1 MLFMLKDKVAVITG
15 GAKGIGHYIAHGF
28 AREGAKV
35 AITDIDVER
44 LKQTEGEL
52 HELGAEVLARRC
64 DVRTEDDVR
73 STIKDVVSNF
83 GQVDILVNNAGIVT
97 HFGWGVPRWP
107 VVRDMDKSFWDNVVQ
122 TNLGG
127 TFLCTKHVLPY
138 MQQRRSGHIINL
150 YGGSPP
156 AQVGSCVY
164 SVSKDAI
171 RTFTRFVAEEVRES
185 NICVVAVSPG
195 GAIATEDAPEE
206 IRRTMPG
213 PESAGNRF
221 TLAAEA
227 GMELSG
233 HRLTLKDGRL
243 AIDAR

>member
-1 MLFMLKDKVAVITG
+1 MLTDKVAVITG
-15 GAKGIGHYIAHGF
+15 GAKGIGRYIAHNF
-28 AREGAKV
+28 AREGAKLV
-35 AITDIDVER
+35 ISDLDVER
-44 LKQTEGEL
+44 MKKTGAEL
-52 HELGAEVLARRC
+52 RETGAEVLARKT
-64 DVRTEDDVR
+64 DVRVEEEVR
-73 STIKDVVSNF
+73 SLMQETVSRY
-83 GQVDILVNNAGIVT
+83 GQIDILVNNAGIVT

-107 VVRDMDKSFWDNVVQ
+107 LVRDMEKTFWDNVIE

-127 TFLCTKHVLPY
+127 TFLCTKHALPH
-138 MQQRRSGHIINL
+138 MQERRSGHIINL

-156 AQVGSCVY
+156 KTVGSCVY

-171 RTFTRFVAEEVRES
+171 RTFTRFVAEEVREW

-221 TLAAEA
+221 VLAAQA
-227 GMELSG
+227 GMDLSG
-233 HRLTLKDGRL
+233 QRLTLKDGRL
-243 AIDAR
+243 EIDAR

>member
-1 MLFMLKDKVAVITG
+1 MLTGKVAVITG
-15 GAKGIGHYIAHGF
+15 GAKGIGRYVAHNF
-28 AREGAKV
+28 AREGARV
-35 AITDIDVER
+35 AIADIAVER
-44 LKQTEGEL
+44 MRQTENEFREIGTD
-52 HELGAEVLARRC
+52 VLTRKC
-64 DVRTEDDVR
+64 DVRIEDEVR
-73 STIKDVVSNF
+73 SLMTDVAARY
-83 GQVDILVNNAGIVT
+83 GRIDILVNNAGIVT

-107 VVRDMDKSFWDNVVQ
+107 VIRDMDKTFWDKIVE

-127 TFLCTKHVLPY
+127 TFLCTKHVLPF
-138 MQQRRSGHIINL
+138 MEAQRSGHIINL

-156 AQVGSCVY
+156 NTIGSCVY

-206 IRRTMPG
+206 VRKTMPG
-213 PESAGNRF
+213 PEAAGNRF
-221 TLAAEA
+221 ALAAEA

-233 HRLTLKDGRL
+233 QRVTLKNGRL
-243 AIDAR
+243 EIDAR

>member
-1 MLFMLKDKVAVITG
+1 VLKDKVAVITG
-15 GAKGIGHYIAHGF
+15 AAKGIGRYIAHNF
-28 AREGAKV
+28 AREGAKI
-35 AITDIDVER
+35 AICDIDVER
-44 LKQTEGEL
+44 MKKTEAEL
-52 HELGAEVLARRC
+52 RELGADVLAQKC
-64 DVRTEDDVR
+64 DVRYEDQVR
-73 STIKDVVSNF
+73 SSMKEVASRFGTIDV
-83 GQVDILVNNAGIVT
+83 LVNNAGIVT

-107 VVRDMDKSFWDNVVQ
+107 LVRDMEQSFWDNVIQ

-138 MQQRRSGHIINL
+138 MQERRAGHIINL

-156 AQVGSCVY
+156 KTVGSCVY

-171 RTFTRFVAEEVRES
+171 RTFTRFVAEEMREW

-206 IRRTMPG
+206 IRGKMPG

-221 TLAAEA
+221 VLAAEVDMA
-227 GMELSG
+227 LSG
-233 HRLTLKDGRL
+233 QRLTLKNGRL
-243 AIDAR
+243 EIDAR

>member
-1 MLFMLKDKVAVITG
+1 MLQDKVAVITG
-15 GAKGIGHYIAHGF
+15 GAKGIGRYIAHGF
-28 AREGAKV
+28 AREGAKL
-35 AITDIDVER
+35 AIGDIDLER
-44 LKQTEGEL
+44 LKQTEAEL
-52 HELGAEVLARRC
+52 REIGADPLTLKL
-64 DVRTEDDVR
+64 DVRVEDEVRAFMKETIGRFGRLDV
-73 STIKDVVSNF
+73 
-83 GQVDILVNNAGIVT
+83 LVNNAGIVT

-107 VVRDMDKSFWDNVVQ
+107 LVRDMEKNFWDKVME

-127 TFLCTKHVLPY
+127 TFLCTKHALPH
-138 MQQRRSGHIINL
+138 MQRQRSGHIINL

-156 AQVGSCVY
+156 KTLGSCVY

-171 RTFTRFVAEEVRES
+171 RTFTRFVAEEVRDS
-185 NICVVAVSPG
+185 NICVVSVSPG

-221 TLAAEA
+221 VLAAQA

-233 HRLTLKDGRL
+233 QRLTLKDGVLQADPRG
-243 AIDAR
+243 

>member
-1 MLFMLKDKVAVITG
+1 MLKNKVAVITG
-15 GAKGIGHYIAHGF
+15 GAKGIGRYIAHGF
-28 AREGAKV
+28 AREGAKL
-35 AITDIDVER
+35 AIGDIDLER
-44 LKQTEGEL
+44 LKQTEAEL
-52 HELGAEVLARRC
+52 REIGADPLTLKL
-64 DVRTEDDVR
+64 DVRVEDEVRAFMKETVGRFGRLDV
-73 STIKDVVSNF
+73 
-83 GQVDILVNNAGIVT
+83 LVNNAGIVT

-107 VVRDMDKSFWDNVVQ
+107 LVRDMEKNFWDKVME

-127 TFLCTKHVLPY
+127 TFLCTKHALPH
-138 MQQRRSGHIINL
+138 MQRQRSGHIINL

-156 AQVGSCVY
+156 KTLGSCVY

-171 RTFTRFVAEEVRES
+171 RTFTRFVAEEVRDS
-185 NICVVAVSPG
+185 NICVVSVSPG

-221 TLAAEA
+221 VLAAQA

-233 HRLTLKDGRL
+233 QRLTLKDGVLQADPRG
-243 AIDAR
+243 

>member
-1 MLFMLKDKVAVITG
+1 MLKDKVAVITG
-15 GAKGIGHYIAHGF
+15 GAKGIGRYIAHSF
-28 AREGAKV
+28 AREGAKLV
-35 AITDIDVER
+35 ISDIDMER
-44 LKQTEGEL
+44 MPQTENEL
-52 HELGAEVLARRC
+52 HETGAEVLALRA
-64 DVRTEDDVR
+64 DVRVEDEVR
-73 STIKDVVSNF
+73 SLMQAAVSRY
-83 GQVDILVNNAGIVT
+83 GRIDILVNNAGIVT

-107 VVRDMDKSFWDNVVQ
+107 VVRDMEKSFWDNVIE

-127 TFLCTKHVLPY
+127 TFLCTKHALGY
-138 MQQRRSGHIINL
+138 MQERRSGHVINL

-156 AQVGSCVY
+156 KTLGSCVY

-185 NICVVAVSPG
+185 NVCVVAVSPG

-206 IRRTMPG
+206 VRRTMPG

-221 TLAAEA
+221 VLAAGA

-233 HRLTLKDGRL
+233 RRVTLKDGRL
-243 AIDAR
+243 EIDAR

>member
-1 MLFMLKDKVAVITG
+1 MLKGKVAVITG
-15 GAKGIGHYIAHGF
+15 GAKGIGRYIAHGF
-28 AREGAKV
+28 AREGAKI

-44 LKQTEGEL
+44 IKQTEGEL
-52 HELGAEVLARRC
+52 RELGAEVLTRRS
-64 DVRTEDDVR
+64 DVRLEDDVR
-73 STIKDVVSNF
+73 STIKDVASRF

-107 VVRDMDKSFWDNVVQ
+107 LVHDMEQSFWDNVIQ

-127 TFLCTKHVLPY
+127 TFLSTKHVLPY
-138 MQQRRSGHIINL
+138 MQERRAGHIINL

-156 AQVGSCVY
+156 ATLGSCVY

-206 IRRTMPG
+206 MRGTMPG

-221 TLAAEA
+221 VLAAEA